1 MTKGKP
7 TLFGFLKTSGKNIKL
22 NTARIIAPF
31 AIKAKL
37 ADIPAKLINIFG
49 AITDCFI
56 ILKIRLTVKT
66 IVKSN
71 IKAF

>member
-1 MTKGKP
+1 MKVADDIVYI
-7 TLFGFLKTSGKNIKL
+7 SNGKNIKL
-22 NTARIIAPF
+22 NTARIIAQF

-56 ILKIRLTVKT
+56 ILKIRVK
-66 IVKSN
+66 INN
-71 IKAF
+71 ID

>member
-1 MTKGKP
+1 MKVADDIVYI
-7 TLFGFLKTSGKNIKL
+7 SNGKNIKL

-56 ILKIRLTVKT
+56 ILKIRVK
-66 IVKSN
+66 INN
-71 IKAF
+71 ID